1 MKPYIISHMME
12 SVDGRIDCDMTEQI
26 DPSNAYYEALNSL
39 DCPSQLMGRVTMQMH
54 YADPESFVAVDKT
67 PIGHEDFH
75 VSSSATGYT
84 VALDTYG
91 TLCWSQSEY
100 DNHPLLVITSEAC
113 PKEYLD
119 YLTAKHISW
128 IAIGSERIDLRKA
141 MDWLYNKFDVKR
153 LAITGGGHINGAFLE
168 TGLIDEVNMMIGAG
182 IDGRKGM
189 VAVFDGIEDANRP
202 ATLLKLESM
211 EKVNENTVWL
221 RYKIR

>member
-39 DCPSQLMGRVTMQMH
+39 DYPSQLMGRVTMQMH
-54 YADPESFVAVDKT
+54 YADPEPFVAVDKT

-153 LAITGGGHINGAFLE
+153 LAITWPSVLWCSQAPDFAGFHS
-168 TGLIDEVNMMIGAG
+168 VVIGM
-182 IDGRKGM
+182 K
-189 VAVFDGIEDANRP
+189 
-202 ATLLKLESM
+202 
-211 EKVNENTVWL
+211 
-221 RYKIR
+221 

>member
-1 MKPYIISHMME
+1 ME

-54 YADPESFVAVDKT
+54 YADPEPFVAVDKT

-153 LAITGGGHINGAFLE
+153 LAITWPSVLWCSQAPDFAGFHS
-168 TGLIDEVNMMIGAG
+168 VVIGM
-182 IDGRKGM
+182 K
-189 VAVFDGIEDANRP
+189 
-202 ATLLKLESM
+202 
-211 EKVNENTVWL
+211 
-221 RYKIR
+221 